1 MPHEAKPKASSNSD
15 EDLLLAAGRGDASA
29 FEALVERYAGELLGY
44 FRRRIG
50 DDAASD
56 LLQDTLL
63 RLHRGA
69 RRYVPRATVR
79 TYLYT
84 IARNVALNY
93 LRRPR
98 PATSLDL
105 IAKGADSPPAK
116 GPTPAETLE
125 ASELRVRVRSAVQGL
140 SDPLREV
147 VILRHY
153 QGLPFREVAEVLD
166 IPVGTAMRR
175 MTDALLRLRDRLG
188 DLADQ
193 P

>member
-1 MPHEAKPKASSNSD
+1 MPHEAKPKAPSNSD

-29 FEALVERYAGELLGY
+29 FEALVGRYAGELLGY

-50 DDAASD
+50 EDAASD

-69 RRYVPRATVR
+69 RRYAPRATVR